1 MALTDFLFNGSPP
14 ASTTTYGSS
23 TSSLPAWY
31 NDYTQGLIS
40 KANAI
45 AATPYQ
51 GYNANN
57 TVGSTGAVDPNTGK
71 PYVGNEAFARI
82 AGFQPSQNQA
92 FQNVANLTG
101 QYQNQTDAN
110 GNITGGAFAP
120 AAQNIGAATTGTAL
134 SSNQNAPETARLGM
148 KQYENA
154 GNYNPYTQGVGGIDR
169 AMSLTGQNVGQSS
182 VGNINSYMSPY
193 TDKVVDYAGELGRE
207 NLNNTLSNV
216 GDRFIGGGSFGGS
229 RMGQSLGA
237 AARAGQRDITGAQA
251 NLLNTGYNQALNAS
265 QADLARQLQGAG
277 QYGSLGSQRGAL
289 AGQAQQN
296 YANIGN
302 QLGQLSQSDLARQ
315 LQGGQAQQNLAQTA
329 ASTGL
334 QQNAA
339 LEAAGAQ
346 QQNLQQQSLNQAYQ
360 DFQNQVNYPSQQ
372 ASFLNSIIR
381 GLQIP
386 TTQQTSATGP
396 ASVYQPSPL
405 SQLAAAGTGFAG
417 LSKAL
422 G

>member
-51 GYNANN
+51 QYQG
-57 TVGSTGAVDPNTGK
+57 
-71 PYVGNEAFARI
+71 ARI
-82 AGFQPSQNQA
+82 AGFNPQQEQA
-92 FQNVANLTG
+92 FSNVNNLAG
-101 QYQNQTDAN
+101 QYQ
-110 GNITGGAFAP
+110 GGVNSEAFAP
-120 AAQNIGAATTGTAL
+120 AGQNIAQAGSATALGSNKQAQGAYNTALSGQYNPYDAGSPGINRAMGATEQNIGQTA
-134 SSNQNAPETARLGM
+134 P
-148 KQYENA
+148 
-154 GNYNPYTQGVGGIDR
+154 
-169 AMSLTGQNVGQSS
+169 QNVGQ
-182 VGNINSYMSPY
+182 YMSPY
-193 TDKVVDYAGELGRE
+193 INSVVNEAGRLGQE

-216 GDRFIGGGSFGGS
+216 GDRFIAGGSFGGS

-251 NLLNTGYNQALNAS
+251 NLLNTGYTQALGAN
-265 QADLARQLQGAG
+265 QADLNRQLQGAAQMG
-277 QYGSLGSQRGAL
+277 QLGAQQGAL
-289 AGQAQQN
+289 AGQTQQN

-315 LQGGQAQQNLAQTA
+315 LQAGQAQQNLAQTA

-339 LEAAGAQ
+339 LEASGSQQQALQ
-346 QQNLQQQSLNQAYQ
+346 QQNLNQAYQ